1 MSGATPASTARQFWA
16 FLAAGGLAALVN
28 WFSRIMI
35 SAQGVGFEA
44 AVVIAYV
51 LGMAT
56 AYLLSR
62 LFVFEKTGRS
72 LANEIFRFVLV
83 NLVALVVVWIVSVS
97 LARWILPTAGWTW
110 RPAEVAHGI
119 GVLSPVLTS
128 YLGHRYF
135 TFSRARRKSRKADD
149 DSTPGGARP

>member
-1 MSGATPASTARQFWA
+1 MSAAISTGKLRQFWA
-16 FLAAGGLAALVN
+16 FLVVGGLAAVVN
-28 WFSRIMI
+28 WLSRIAL
-35 SAQGVGFEA
+35 SSQGMTFEV

-72 LANEIFRFVLV
+72 LAGEMWRFTLV
-83 NLVALVVVWIVSVS
+83 NLVSLVVVFAVSVT
-97 LARWILPTAGWTW
+97 LERWLLPGIGWKW

-119 GVLSPVLTS
+119 GVVSPVLTS
-128 YLGHRYF
+128 YIGHRYF
-135 TFSRARRKSRKADD
+135 TFGPAQSGSDASSDKAAPRDF
-149 DSTPGGARP
+149 